1 MWGWQMASKWPPPP
15 VDAPSPASASRTS
28 IIALIYTYTESPF
41 PLTPSSRPLLSPRVL
56 FSPTALYLHPTSS
69 TPSMSSTPDIAPS
82 VDMLSAPCSAP
93 LPEPILAPH
102 SESPPARTP
111 SPLVRFVP
119 EPASRPEPAAQEPEP
134 MQVDVAPDARH
145 DLIEQVRLSLTPRIP
160 PPRTPLFVPMLTRH
174 ISQIFQRVEQE
185 TARRA
190 QAEEERSRPST
201 ASKPPSIPSTGSTPA
216 PTVSVRDPSSVTVV
230 RDRRRGSISVS
241 RFGQVC
247 RISCLASLIALLFSS
262 SAAFFSSSSSSSP
275 ASCCCPLR
283 AYGLSGSPVPTIR
296 SLHYAMPGMWTR
308 PRGQLAL
315 RTSRLRAR
323 HTPLGLVP
331 VPVLVPPVT
340 CPVGCCAVYVVF
352 PSSLL
357 STILH
362 ALSIDWHRY

>member
-1 MWGWQMASKWPPPP
+1 
-15 VDAPSPASASRTS
+15 
-28 IIALIYTYTESPF
+28 
-41 PLTPSSRPLLSPRVL
+41 
-56 FSPTALYLHPTSS
+56 
-69 TPSMSSTPDIAPS
+69 MSSTPDTTAS

-93 LPEPILAPH
+93 LPELTPAPH

-119 EPASRPEPAAQEPEP
+119 EPVSRPEPAAQEPEP

-145 DLIEQVRLSLTPRIP
+145 DLIEQVHLSLTLRVPT
-160 PPRTPLFVPMLTRH
+160 PRTPLFVTMLTRH

-201 ASKPPSIPSTGSTPA
+201 ASQPPSIPLTGSTPA
-216 PTVSVRDPSSVTVV
+216 PTVSVRDPSSVMVV

-296 SLHYAMPGMWTR
+296 SLHYAMPGMRTR
-308 PRGQLAL
+308 PRGHLTF
-315 RTSRLRAR
+315 RTSELRAR
-323 HTPLGLVP
+323 HTPGPRPHPRSCPHRSRSLQPRHLRLRLRRIDPGEQQLGNPTHAAHSRAMPGAQQGRRRRCTGRDVTLPASPRNV
-331 VPVLVPPVT
+331 VL
-340 CPVGCCAVYVVF
+340 
-352 PSSLL
+352 
-357 STILH
+357 
-362 ALSIDWHRY
+362 